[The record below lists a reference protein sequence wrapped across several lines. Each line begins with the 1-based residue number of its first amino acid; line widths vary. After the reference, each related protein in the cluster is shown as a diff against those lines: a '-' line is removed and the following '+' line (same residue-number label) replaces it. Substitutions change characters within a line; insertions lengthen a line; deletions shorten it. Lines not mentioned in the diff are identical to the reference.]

1 MPFRIAVES
10 PLQDDIR
17 VLIAE
22 LNAYL
27 LSIFPPEAC
36 SHMTVEQMNQPD
48 TTVFIARDDH
58 GHPVACGALR
68 RHADGIGEVKRMF
81 TRPAF
86 QGRGLGGR
94 MVALIEDLARRE
106 GFSHLVLET
115 GLGLEAAWHVYER
128 AGFTR
133 CGPVLTYPD
142 IPTSVFYEKSLQDSD
157 LGDRKPDRTAQ

>member
-1 MPFRIAVES
+1 MPFRIAIEQ

-48 TTVFIARDDH
+48 TTVFIARDEQ
-58 GHPVACGALR
+58 GRPVGCGALR
-68 RHADGIGEVKRMF
+68 RHAEGIGEVKRMY
-81 TRPAF
+81 TRPAV
-86 QGRGLGGR
+86 QGQGIGGHI
-94 MVALIEDLARRE
+94 VGKIEELARRE
-106 GFSHLVLET
+106 GLTHLVLET
-115 GLGLEAAWHVYER
+115 GQGLHAAWHVYER

-142 IPTSVFYEKSLQDSD
+142 IPTSVFYEKSLQDRD
-157 LGDRKPDRTAQ
+157 LGDTRPDRTVA

>member
-1 MPFRIAVES
+1 MFSIAVES
-10 PLQDDIR
+10 PLQEDVR
-17 VLIAE
+17 GLIAE

-48 TTVFIARDDH
+48 TTVFIARDTD
-58 GHPVACGALR
+58 GQAVGCGALR
-68 RHADGIGEVKRMF
+68 RHANGIGEVKRMY
-81 TRPAF
+81 TRKPM
-86 QGRGLGGR
+86 QGRGLGGQI
-94 MVALIEDLARRE
+94 VAQIEALARRE
-106 GFSHLVLET
+106 GFSQLVLET

-142 IPTSVFYEKSLQDSD
+142 IPTSVFYEKSL
-157 LGDRKPDRTAQ
+157 LGDRKPDRTAP

>member
-1 MPFRIAVES
+1 MVRIAVES

-17 VLIAE
+17 ALIAE

-48 TTVFIARDDH
+48 TTVFIARDEA
-58 GHPVACGALR
+58 GQPVACGALR
-68 RHADGIGEVKRMF
+68 RHGDGIGEVKRMF
-81 TRPAF
+81 TRPAY
-86 QGRGLGGR
+86 QGQGIGGR
-94 MVALIEDLARRE
+94 MVDLIEDLARRE
-106 GFSHLVLET
+106 GYSQLVLET
-115 GLGLEAAWHVYER
+115 GLGLEAAWRVYER

-142 IPTSVFYEKSLQDSD
+142 IPTSVFYEKSLKDPF
-157 LGDRKPDRTAQ
+157 LGDRKPDRTAP